1 MPCSLVTNGTLSNKN
16 ILKKIIQCG
25 AKDFL
30 IKLDKK

>member
-1 MPCSLVTNGTLSNKN
+1 MTCSLVTNGTLSNKN

-30 IKLDKK
+30 ITLDKK